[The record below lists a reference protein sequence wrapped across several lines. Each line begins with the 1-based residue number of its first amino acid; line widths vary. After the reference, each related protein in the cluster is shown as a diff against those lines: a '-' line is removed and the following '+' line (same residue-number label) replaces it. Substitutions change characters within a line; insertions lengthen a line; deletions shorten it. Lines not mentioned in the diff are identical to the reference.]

1 VNRLPIIYIRGYAG
15 STSGID
21 TQVDDPFYGF
31 NKGATHVRVGG
42 AGEPRFYQFEGPM
55 LRLMIDHDYQL
66 LVHGDQRAFLESA
79 KPGTVAADSIWVYR
93 FYDQAAT
100 TFVQQPHRGILS
112 RLVTGVQ
119 NHVSA
124 NGFDIESAAAGLLD
138 LIDLVTTKIEG
149 DDKRVILV
157 AHSMGGLIARCMMQK
172 IAVKRGRSTKDL
184 VAKLFT
190 YGTPHGG
197 IVFQN
202 AALNWFEDVIG
213 SAGSDIFAPQN
224 MYGYLEPDKN
234 YGDQPRDGAQW
245 DPQAIPEDVFDV
257 DNVFCLIGTD
267 SKDYGVSKT
276 VVGPKSD
283 GLVRIEHAY
292 VRKAH
297 RAFVFKSHSGSYG
310 EVNSEEG
317 YQNLRRFLF
326 GRWKVRVDLVGLPA
340 GLTAAAGNGTTSWQA
355 DMRLAVRGLP
365 VVLSEQRADQFCPVQ
380 LNDELARQSDTPDHP
395 VPLLTTFL
403 LDPHAAGGRTATV
416 EEETSDKHGGIARYS
431 MTLRVAQVKE
441 HDRFFDFSDHLEQVF
456 DWADAAI
463 FDVGPDQAGTGLV
476 AWANWNTQIPGA
488 LDDFDPT
495 TTAARQQISRLSGG
509 QWQFELPLPDAG
521 RSLHCL
527 GPDAKLRITI
537 TDRTA
542 SSA

>member
-31 NKGATHVRVGG
+31 NKGATHVRVG
-42 AGEPRFYQFEGPM
+42 ASGEPRFYQFEGPM
-55 LRLMIDHDYQL
+55 LRLMIDHQYQL
-66 LVHGDQRAFLESA
+66 LVHGDQHAFLEKA
-79 KPGTVAADSIWVYR
+79 KPGTVDPGSIWVYR

-100 TFVQQPHRGILS
+100 TFAQPPHRGVLS
-112 RLVTGVQ
+112 RLVEGVQ
-119 NHVSA
+119 NRVTS

-138 LIDLVTTKIEG
+138 MIDLVAEKVKS

-157 AHSMGGLIARCMMQK
+157 AHSMGGLVARCMMQK
-172 IAVKRGRSTKDL
+172 ITVKRGRSPKDL

-197 IVFQN
+197 IAFQN
-202 AALNWFEDVIG
+202 AAMNWFEDVIG
-213 SAGSDIFAPQN
+213 PAGSDIFAPEN

-245 DPQAIPEDVFDV
+245 DPQAIPDNVFDV
-257 DNVFCLIGTD
+257 DDVFCLIGTD
-267 SKDYGVSKT
+267 SKDYGVAKT

-340 GLTAAAGNGTTSWQA
+340 GLVGGSGNGRTSWQA
-355 DMRLAVRGLP
+355 DMRLAVRGLS
-365 VVLSEQRADQFCPVQ
+365 VVLSEQRADQFCPIQ
-380 LNDELARQSDTPDHP
+380 LNDELSRQIDSPDHP

-403 LDPHAAGGRTATV
+403 LDPSDPGYQTDTV
-416 EEETSDKHGGIARYS
+416 EQEPNDRHGGIARYS
-431 MTLRVAQVKE
+431 MTLRIAQIKE
-441 HDRFFDFSDHLEQVF
+441 QDRFFDFSDHLEQVF
-456 DWADAAI
+456 DWADTAV
-463 FDVGPDQAGTGLV
+463 FDVGPNQAGTGLV
-476 AWANWNTQIPGA
+476 AWANWNTQIPGT

-495 TTAARQQISRLSGG
+495 TTATSQQITRLSSG
-509 QWQFELPLPDAG
+509 QWLFELPLPDAG
-521 RSLHCL
+521 RSLQCL